1 MSEEVEITEVDEVNE
16 TPSKTT
22 VRKGLD
28 KTGKIILT
36 VTLVL
41 SLIFIVLGV
50 VSLKRGMN
58 GGGHDSSTGGGNRY
72 TSEES
77 RGGSRYNSATG
88 NGGWNDSES
97 DSESTY
103 YTSITVGSESTYWLY
118 RNDRKYFS
126 FNTNYYSGN
135 YYVAVKNCDII
146 YFEENNG
153 GFITYS
159 VYNQS
164 SDVKIYRV
172 YLDSYQNY
180 IFGVAPDTYSSYSV
194 TIKVLVSSQTLE
206 LDCFD

>member
-22 VRKGLD
+22 VKKGLD
-28 KTGKIILT
+28 KTGKIILI

-50 VSLKRGMN
+50 VSLKRGTN
-58 GGGHDSSTGGGNRY
+58 GRGHDSSTG
-72 TSEES
+72 
-77 RGGSRYNSATG
+77 GGSRYNSATG

-103 YTSITVGSESTYWLY
+103 YTSITIGSESTYWLY

-126 FNTNYYSGN
+126 FNTNYNSGT
-135 YYVAVKNCDII
+135 YYIAVKNCDII
-146 YFEENNG
+146 YFEDNNG
-153 GFITYS
+153 GSITYR
-159 VYNQS
+159 VWDQS

-172 YLDSYQNY
+172 YLDSYKTYVFGVTPDIHNSNY
-180 IFGVAPDTYSSYSV
+180 ITV
-194 TIKVLVSSQTLE
+194 KVLVSSQTLD
-206 LDCFD
+206 LDCFN